1 VEREV
6 AAYPLQSQRTV
17 ESTQSIWNALTV
29 RPALGRE
36 AIDRLHVDVAVV
48 GGGITGVTS
57 ALLLKDAGLRVALL
71 EARELGSG
79 VTAGTSAHVT
89 AVLDT
94 RYHQLQQSFGK
105 EGAALVARSSR
116 AAIDQ
121 IARLVERTRADCD
134 FARVPGY
141 LFTERESGV
150 DELKQELEAARN
162 AGLPAEPSHVP
173 LPLVA
178 RAGICFPGQAQ
189 FNPLLYVHGLAANVA
204 GSGSYVFER
213 ARVVSVDEGEPCRLH
228 LEHGETLTAG
238 HVILATH
245 VPLNRVLVTPKL
257 AQYRSYVVSGVAPQS
272 SPGLFWDTEDP
283 YHYVRRQRVGDC
295 YHWIVGGADHKTG
308 QEPPGPEP
316 FERIA
321 EFAARI
327 GLHTIQQR
335 WSAQVVESFDGL
347 PLIGRNAGSERV
359 FVATGFSGNGMTF
372 GTLSAMILRDACLGR
387 HNEYADLYSSARI
400 KPLASL
406 ASFIGENVDFP
417 LHLLS
422 DALRPP
428 EVTALGD
435 IAPGEGKTVR
445 LKGQRLAVYR
455 DEHQL
460 LHAVSPVCTHLGCH
474 VKFNHSEKTWDCP
487 CHGSRF
493 ATDGSVIDGPAAQKL
508 DYQLLDEDDFPPSQ
522 PLEAELLLARP
533 VL

>member
-1 VEREV
+1 
-6 AAYPLQSQRTV
+6 
-17 ESTQSIWNALTV
+17 
-29 RPALGRE
+29 
-36 AIDRLHVDVAVV
+36 
-48 GGGITGVTS
+48 
-57 ALLLKDAGLRVALL
+57 
-71 EARELGSG
+71 
-79 VTAGTSAHVT
+79 
-89 AVLDT
+89 
-94 RYHQLQQSFGK
+94 
-105 EGAALVARSSR
+105 
-116 AAIDQ
+116 
-121 IARLVERTRADCD
+121 
-134 FARVPGY
+134 
-141 LFTERESGV
+141 
-150 DELKQELEAARN
+150 
-162 AGLPAEPSHVP
+162 
-173 LPLVA
+173 
-178 RAGICFPGQAQ
+178 
-189 FNPLLYVHGLAANVA
+189 
-204 GSGSYVFER
+204 
-213 ARVVSVDEGEPCRLH
+213 
-228 LEHGETLTAG
+228 
-238 HVILATH
+238 
-245 VPLNRVLVTPKL
+245 
-257 AQYRSYVVSGVAPQS
+257 
-272 SPGLFWDTEDP
+272 
-283 YHYVRRQRVGDC
+283 VRRQRVGDC